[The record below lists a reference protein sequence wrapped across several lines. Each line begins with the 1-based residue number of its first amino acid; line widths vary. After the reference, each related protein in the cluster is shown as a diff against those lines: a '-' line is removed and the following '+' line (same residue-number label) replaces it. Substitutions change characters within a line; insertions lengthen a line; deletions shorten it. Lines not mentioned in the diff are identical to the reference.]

1 MLLYADSVSV
11 VIDGKP
17 VLNSVSVEAKPGKM
31 LVLAGSSGSGKTTLL
46 NVLGLLGRVGSG
58 HVVVGGEDATKWND
72 SKRRR
77 FWRNHVAFV
86 FQDYGLIEEAS
97 VGYNVTVGRRGLFGL
112 RPSESERLGQVLKHV
127 LLSGRE
133 KEQTARLSGGEKQRV
148 GLARAMFRAADI
160 VLADEPTASLD
171 RRNRQLVIN
180 FLKEEA
186 RRGATV
192 VVATHDEDLMA
203 AGDDVVLLSQHPSGT
218 PIRPSKLS
226 GTPPVELAGPRQG
239 GLSAGLLGPDQ

>member
-1 MLLYADSVSV
+1 MRLRADNVSV
-11 VIDGKP
+11 LIDGKP
-17 VLNSVSVEAKPGKM
+17 VLDSVSVDAKPGRM

-46 NVLGLLGRVGSG
+46 NVLGLLGRVG
-58 HVVVGGEDATKWND
+58 GGRVFAGDHDATKWSD
-72 SKRRR
+72 SKRRK
-77 FWRNHVAFV
+77 FWSNHVAFV

-112 RPSESERLGQVLKHV
+112 THSDRERLDHVLKHV
-127 LLSGRE
+127 LLSGRD
-133 KEQTARLSGGEKQRV
+133 KEQAARLSGGEKQRV
-148 GLARAMFRAADI
+148 GLARAMFRGADI

-171 RRNRQLVIN
+171 RRNRELVIN

-203 AGDDVVLLSQHPSGT
+203 AGDDVVSLGQHP
-218 PIRPSKLS
+218 PARPPELS
-226 GTPPVELAGPRQG
+226 GTLHGRSPDSWR
-239 GLSAGLLGPDQ
+239 SAE

>member
-1 MLLYADSVSV
+1 MGGYDYFPYDARTKGIGQMQLLADSVSV
-11 VIDGKP
+11 VIDGKS
-17 VLNSVSVEAKPGKM
+17 VLNSVPVEAKPGRM

-46 NVLGLLGRVGSG
+46 NVLGLLSRAESGR
-58 HVVVGGEDATKWND
+58 VVVGDQETKKWND

-97 VGYNVTVGRRGLFGL
+97 VGYNVTVGRRGVFGL
-112 RPSESERLGQVLKHV
+112 PQSDRERLEHVLKHV
-127 LLSGRE
+127 LLSGRG

-171 RRNRQLVIN
+171 RRNRELVIN

-203 AGDDVVLLSQHPSGT
+203 AGDDLLRLGEPESG
-218 PIRPSKLS
+218 
-226 GTPPVELAGPRQG
+226 
-239 GLSAGLLGPDQ
+239 SAKPD